1 MKMIW
6 MNVYLI
12 LDYSLNMFDIII
24 LFYELPDLLLQFH
37 SLLGKKT
44 PKLLESYGV
53 EDKFLQE
60 PLGHL

>member
-1 MKMIW
+1 
-6 MNVYLI
+6 
-12 LDYSLNMFDIII
+12 MFDIII